1 MAGSFRDMIPPRAES
16 DLLVQAYLRTFQ
28 TVFGI
33 LSVSS
38 FRDNYK
44 YFWGNPVTASDKFL
58 ATLLL
63 AMSLG
68 SIFCSREIGIE
79 RTTVL
84 RWIHS
89 VSMWINSPKE
99 MDQLDLDDLRTQC
112 LFSLARQARDF
123 NNDECWLPSDSLVRM
138 AMHLGLHFD
147 PEKHKLSDIPSSE
160 IEARR
165 RLWATVLELEVQ
177 SSMDHG
183 NYPSVDS
190 EHYDCAAPSNVDDVD
205 AEGNVPAPKPDN
217 QLTESSIQILLM
229 RSVRARLR
237 IARFLNTFQSDMPF
251 DTALSLSSEL
261 TESLMGCANILEAY
275 RMSTSPPTAF
285 QTKLYDLLTRRFFLG
300 LHHPFAVMAMK
311 DPSYYYSRKMCIET
325 SLFLC
330 SQTTVS
336 GDEDF
341 QRLRLSGSGLF
352 HNPYTQSVLYMCS
365 ELIDQAEVDGLLST
379 SSRETSLY
387 KDMRIAAESYM
398 DLALGRIKL
407 GERSIQSSLVVCCLL
422 AQVDAVKA
430 RAAVEPRISEALGKY
445 LERCH
450 GCLMGRVQIAPDLTN
465 WEIYGSPSRPST
477 ADEAIDW
484 SLWDE
489 HMTNGNVDRSWGPA
503 VLTPPNGRWRSQGL
517 LHNFGEEPGYR
528 H

>member
-1 MAGSFRDMIPPRAES
+1 MIPPRAES

-38 FRDNYK
+38 FCASYK
-44 YFWGNPVTASDKFL
+44 HFWGNPVTASDKFL
-58 ATLLL
+58 TTLLL
-63 AMSLG
+63 VMSLG
-68 SIFCSREIGIE
+68 SIFCSREIAIE

-89 VSMWINSPKE
+89 ASTWIHSPKDT
-99 MDQLDLDDLRTQC
+99 DQLDLDDIRIQC
-112 LFSLARQARDF
+112 LFLLTRQARDG
-123 NNDECWLPSDSLVRM
+123 NDDKCWLSSDSLVRM
-138 AMHLGLHFD
+138 AMLLGLHFD
-147 PEKHKLSDIPSSE
+147 PAKHGLPDIPSSE

-183 NYPSVDS
+183 SCPSVDS
-190 EHYDCAAPSNVDDVD
+190 EHYDCAAPSNVDDAD
-205 AEGNVPAPKPDN
+205 AGGNVSAPKPEN
-217 QLTESSIQILLM
+217 QLTQSSIQILLM
-229 RSVRARLR
+229 RSIRTRLR
-237 IARFLNTFQSDMPF
+237 VARFLNTLQSDMPF

-261 TESLMGCANILEAY
+261 AESLKGCTNILEAY

-285 QTKLYDLLTRRFFLG
+285 QTKLYDLLTRRFLLG

-311 DPSYYYSRKMCIET
+311 DPSYYYSRKVCIET

-330 SQTTVS
+330 SQTTLS

-341 QRLRLSGSGLF
+341 QRLRLSGSGFF

-365 ELIDQAEVDGLLST
+365 ELIDQAEVGGPLST
-379 SSRETSLY
+379 SPQETSLY
-387 KDMRIAAESYM
+387 KDVRVAAEFYM
-398 DLALGRIKL
+398 DLALGRIKS
-407 GERSIQSSLVVCCLL
+407 GERSIQCYLAVCCLL

-430 RAAVEPRISEALGKY
+430 RTAIEPRISEALGKH
-445 LERCH
+445 LEKYH
-450 GCLMGRVQIAPDLTN
+450 GCLMGRVQEAPELTD
-465 WEIYGSPSRPST
+465 WEPYDSPSKPST
-477 ADEAIDW
+477 GDETIDW
-484 SLWDE
+484 SMWDE
-489 HMTNGNVDRSWGPA
+489 HMTNGSVDQSWGPS

-517 LHNFGEEPGYR
+517 LHDFGAESGYR
-528 H
+528 Q